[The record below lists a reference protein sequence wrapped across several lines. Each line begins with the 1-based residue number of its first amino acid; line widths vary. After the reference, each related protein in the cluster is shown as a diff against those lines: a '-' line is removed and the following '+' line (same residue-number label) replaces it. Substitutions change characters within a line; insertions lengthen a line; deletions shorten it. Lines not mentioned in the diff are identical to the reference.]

1 LKNQALLVRN
11 VRLEELNEVSV
22 LLGEAYRQY
31 ENLIRPEAWKQYQE
45 DIIDVC
51 SRLDESDLIVAE
63 LDGRLVGCV
72 TLYLD
77 AARAMPEVWPAGSAV
92 IRLLAVHPAYR
103 NHGIGRALMEECIR
117 RCCQAKI
124 TTIGLHTTEI
134 MHVAR
139 QIYERIGFVR
149 VPESDFHPAPN
160 VTVMA
165 YLLNL

>member
-1 LKNQALLVRN
+1 LEKQKLLIRD

-22 LLGEAYRQY
+22 LLGDAYKQY
-31 ENLIRPEAWKQYQE
+31 ENLIRPEAWEHYQK

-63 LDGRLVGCV
+63 LEGRLVGCV

-77 AARAMPEVWPAGSAV
+77 AARTMPEVWPAGSAV

-103 NHGIGRALMEECIR
+103 NRGIGRALMEACIS
-117 RCCQAKI
+117 RCRQAKI
-124 TTIGLHTTEI
+124 GSIGLHTTEI
-134 MHVAR
+134 MDVAKKL
-139 QIYERIGFVR
+139 YERMGFIR
-149 VPESDFHPAPN
+149 MPESDFHPTPE

-165 YLLNL
+165 YSLQL